1 MTFEFDGEKYKKA
14 SAHQKN
20 MGRKLISEL
29 NFKGDEQILDLGC
42 GDGVLTE
49 EISRLVPNGKVIGID
64 ASSGMI
70 ETARNLES
78 HNLAFI
84 QMDIEDIAFCE
95 EFDLVV
101 SNATLHWVKNHEKLL
116 QNLYKALK
124 PNGTVRY
131 NFAGDG
137 NCANFIQ
144 VVEEVMAY
152 ESFVGYFYK
161 FDWPW
166 YMPKLSDYERI
177 VNYSEFREKKVWGEN
192 TDGCFISADEMIGWI
207 DQPSLVPFLRNINT
221 KEDKKN
227 FRNMVIRR
235 MIEKTKQGDGR
246 CFETGRRINFL
257 ARK

>member
-14 SAHQKN
+14 SAHQKD

-29 NFKGDEQILDLGC
+29 NLKGNEKILDLGC

-49 EISRLVPNGKVIGID
+49 ETSRLVPNGKAVGID

-78 HNLAFI
+78 HNLVFI
-84 QMDIEDIAFCE
+84 QMDIDNIAFQE
-95 EFDLVV
+95 EFDLIV
-101 SNATLHWVKNHEKLL
+101 SNATLHWVRNHEKLL

-124 PNGTVRY
+124 PNGIVRY
-131 NFAGDG
+131 NLAGDG
-137 NCANFIQ
+137 NCANLIH
-144 VVEEVMAY
+144 VVREVMAY
-152 ESFVGYFYK
+152 ESFVSYFYN

-166 YMPKLSDYERI
+166 YMPKLCNYEKIANR
-177 VNYSEFREKKVWGEN
+177 SEFREKEIWGEN
-192 TDGCFISADEMIGWI
+192 TDGYFSSVDEMIGWI
-207 DQPSLVPFLRNINT
+207 DQPCLVPFLRSINT
-221 KEDKKN
+221 KEHKKN
-227 FRNMVIRR
+227 FRDMVIKK
-235 MIEKTKQGDGR
+235 MIERTRQDDGR